1 MKNKIALKLLAFFA
15 AALLTFSLIIGIMF
29 RSLFTEAVLSNKKT
43 EMLTKAQSLSKTLQD
58 MLESPGQGGGP
69 GMGNQGMNYTA
80 FVRAISQANENIW
93 VLDEKMAFLSGG
105 TMRGRKLSYENLPPD
120 ADQLVLAVFRG
131 ETPYSEGFSELLGAP
146 TLTVGVPIYAQGRVR
161 GALLLHD
168 AVSGITEATRQGQNI
183 LLLSGAVAL
192 VLAAVPSVLLAF
204 SFTKPIR
211 RIQAVAGRLSEGDY
225 EARTGVEQED
235 EIGQLAQSVDA
246 LACDLKE
253 ARDEK
258 ERQEQRRNDFL
269 ASISHELR
277 TPVTVIKTSLEALKD
292 GVVAEPEQV
301 REYHEQMLRDARG
314 LQVLVNDLMELARL
328 QNADFPI
335 EKSELILNDVLSDA
349 LRSASRLAEKKDIR
363 IKREVLDRPLPFTG
377 DYARLRQMLLIVMDN
392 AVKFSK
398 PGSEITV
405 KMDENSIEVRDRG
418 SGISKEEL
426 KHLFDRFRKSRT
438 EENRE
443 GSGLGL
449 AIAREIASRHG
460 IRLHVESAE
469 GEGTAV
475 RFMLK
480 K

>member
-15 AALLTFSLIIGIMF
+15 AALITFSLIIGIMF
-29 RSLFTEAVLSNKKT
+29 RSQFTEAVLSNKKA
-43 EMLTKAQSLSKTLQD
+43 EMLKKAQGLSKTLQT
-58 MLESPGQGGGP
+58 MLESPGQSGGP

-80 FVRAISQANENIW
+80 FVRAISQADENVW
-93 VLDEKMAFLSGG
+93 VLDEKMEFLSGG
-105 TMRGRKLSYENLPPD
+105 TMRGRKLSYESLPPD
-120 ADQLVLAVFRG
+120 ADNLVLAVFKG
-131 ETPYSEGFSELLGAP
+131 ETPYSEGFSELLGSP
-146 TLTVGVPIYAQGRVR
+146 TLTVGAPIYAQGRVR

-168 AVSGITEATRQGQNI
+168 AVSGITEATRQGENI
-183 LLLSGAVAL
+183 LMLSGAVAL
-192 VLAAVPSVLLAF
+192 VLAAVPSVLLSF

-225 EARTGVEQED
+225 EFRTGVKQED
-235 EIGQLAQSVDA
+235 EIGQLARSVDA

-269 ASISHELR
+269 ASVSHELR

-292 GVVAEPEQV
+292 GVVSAPEQV
-301 REYHEQMLRDARG
+301 KEYHEQMLRDAQG

-335 EKSELILNDVLSDA
+335 EKGELILNDVLSDA

-363 IKREVLDRPLPFTG
+363 IIREVLDRPLPFTG
-377 DYARLRQMLLIVMDN
+377 DYSRLRQMLLIVMDN

-398 PGSEITV
+398 PGSEILV
-405 KMDENSIEVRDRG
+405 RMDENSIEVRDHG
-418 SGISKEEL
+418 CGISEEEL
-426 KHLFDRFRKSRT
+426 KHLFDRFRKSRA

-449 AIAREIASRHG
+449 AIAREIAIRHN
-460 IRLHVESAE
+460 ILLNVESAE
-469 GEGTAV
+469 GKGTAA
-475 RFMLK
+475 RFVMK
-480 K
+480 T